1 MAKQGE
7 GDARWIVKEREDGT
21 NCNGWHWSEVN
32 LTAWS
37 KERLTELLTAVVVF
51 EDSTG
56 VCKITAMDKCTGDVT
71 VQSRKQKKFPLYE
84 LEIVLKWE
92 GSLYDSEV
100 RRRAAAAPTLRL
112 ARDGSRVLC
121 RARRRR
127 RRAARSRFPT

>member
-84 LEIVLKWE
+84 LEIVLKWSSSNSAPCLDNSPSRSQDRCGFGV
-92 GSLYDSEV
+92 GSPKHGIS
-100 RRRAAAAPTLRL
+100 
-112 ARDGSRVLC
+112 S
-121 RARRRR
+121 
-127 RRAARSRFPT
+127 S